1 MFETVQRG
9 LLGKK
14 EDFDYYYAS
23 PIEAGLL
30 NEATPKERE
39 RSEQLSQKIRAMY
52 ENNFLRRTKEQI
64 LKQVSAETV
73 GRQLTQ
79 NELPLKTDLVVWL
92 PLNEVQRRLE
102 NQILMNDCIKSLRTN
117 QGGVLAFSMLNMLKK
132 MYLHPCLLTKS
143 YSDNKRLLDLLCG
156 NSTDEELLE
165 PEEKVTRSKK

>member
-1 MFETVQRG
+1 VFETVQRG

-79 NELPLKTDLVVWL
+79 NELPSRPTSSSGS
-92 PLNEVQRRLE
+92 P
-102 NQILMNDCIKSLRTN
+102 
-117 QGGVLAFSMLNMLKK
+117 
-132 MYLHPCLLTKS
+132 
-143 YSDNKRLLDLLCG
+143 
-156 NSTDEELLE
+156 
-165 PEEKVTRSKK
+165 